1 LVGRIYPDSA
11 SAVIVNIYPENP
23 NNPITLEVLN
33 AQCEIID
40 TLSATGTIS
49 YTANAT
55 YSGWHTLRIRNTSYA
70 QAGQKCWVKA
80 TYTAPQVVNTTGAK
94 QKCACSQ
101 TGAGLNENTE
111 QYVAIFPNP
120 FNERIVIDGGNAGVE
135 IKEVLIY
142 NTHGALIM
150 QFEGNQT
157 MWQEVDASMLAKGIY
172 CIEVQSEQ
180 GRFTEKLIKQ

>member
-1 LVGRIYPDSA
+1 
-11 SAVIVNIYPENP
+11 
-23 NNPITLEVLN
+23 
-33 AQCEIID
+33 
-40 TLSATGTIS
+40 
-49 YTANAT
+49 
-55 YSGWHTLRIRNTSYA
+55 LRIRNTSNS

-101 TGAGLNENTE
+101 TGAELIENAE
-111 QYVAIFPNP
+111 QFLAIFPNP
-120 FNERIVIDGGNAGVE
+120 FNERIVIDGVNPGVV

-172 CIEVQSEQ
+172 YIEVQSEQ
-180 GRFTEKLIKQ
+180 GRFTEKIIKQ